1 MAEAEKETEV
11 LADIDD
17 MIEATKIVSWVF
29 VLGFMGLRQCVSKVG
44 VL

>member
-17 MIEATKIVSWVF
+17 MIEAWSFIVF
-29 VLGFMGLRQCVSKVG
+29 GFSMSLFR
-44 VL
+44 